1 MIPKLNIGGYKF
13 EFILVW
19 HQKIVSWY
27 KDQIDLLP
35 PYGNYQGILLGKLI
49 KDDRCYI
56 DLGIDRVEVDK
67 VTFSILEDGD
77 LFLSMNHIYHQDH
90 MSDQWCKKNLTPL
103 LLPYE
108 ASNQLELQIQPYLQL
123 D

>member
-19 HQKIVSWY
+19 RQKIVSWY

-67 VTFSILEDGD
+67 VTFSILEDGESIKVRYTRAKKRAINID
-77 LFLSMNHIYHQDH
+77 RYSDELSFQGN
-90 MSDQWCKKNLTPL
+90 
-103 LLPYE
+103 E
-108 ASNQLELQIQPYLQL
+108 
-123 D
+123 